1 VGITEQTSTP
11 RFTYP
16 ERPPSCCAAASSI
29 IYLKEQSRGTH
40 PTNEVRQEATRSK
53 QESNRGKR
61 DSIERNRGTGEET
74 GNNFRNQSRGRR
86 ERGAVLRQR
95 NAERRPTGPEESAG
109 WRGAHLGAFYS
120 RGGGGGVAWR
130 QRNPY
135 RTRRRAG
142 VGAGLGKG
150 VTGLVR
156 WFGAGGRLA
165 GGQRVRGIFWV
176 ARDSLAAADC

>member
-1 VGITEQTSTP
+1 MNQIEASAIRREGIEG
-11 RFTYP
+11 R
-16 ERPPSCCAAASSI
+16 
-29 IYLKEQSRGTH
+29 
-40 PTNEVRQEATRSK
+40 
-53 QESNRGKR
+53 
-61 DSIERNRGTGEET
+61 GEET
-74 GNNFRNQSRGRR
+74 GNNCRNQSRGRR

-142 VGAGLGKG
+142 VGAG
-150 VTGLVR
+150 V
-156 WFGAGGRLA
+156 GAGLAENERKLVIWSNQDRFGGSGPVGGNATRPWNFLGRSGLT
-165 GGQRVRGIFWV
+165 GCR
-176 ARDSLAAADC
+176 